1 MWQVPISLWSPVRGE
16 EKKRKK
22 KEKERQMKMKLEE
35 YFKRLR
41 RSVNTGRRAVCAP
54 AETGLIRHHNTYEN
68 VSYKMH
74 IMQT

>member
-1 MWQVPISLWSPVRGE
+1 
-16 EKKRKK
+16 
-22 KEKERQMKMKLEE
+22 MKMKLEE

-41 RSVNTGRRAVCAP
+41 RSVNTGRRAVCVP
-54 AETGLIRHHNTYEN
+54 AEIRLIRHHNTYGN

>member
-1 MWQVPISLWSPVRGE
+1 
-16 EKKRKK
+16 
-22 KEKERQMKMKLEE
+22 MKMKLEE

-41 RSVNTGRRAVCAP
+41 RSVNTGRRAIYVP
-54 AETGLIRHHNTYEN
+54 AEIRLIWHHNTYEN